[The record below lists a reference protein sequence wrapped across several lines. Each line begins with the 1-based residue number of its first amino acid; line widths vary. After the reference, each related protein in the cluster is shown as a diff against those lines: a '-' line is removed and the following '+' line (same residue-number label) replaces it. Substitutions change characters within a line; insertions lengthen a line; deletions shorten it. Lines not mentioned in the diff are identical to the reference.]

1 MVPLSI
7 FNKSFQKCILLGY
20 FLTPQI
26 PGSSLRNILERQESS
41 GRLWLRKR
49 LLYEKQP
56 AKNATCFRI
65 FIVPILICLFRE
77 RVQKTSSKF
86 LLCRKILHFG
96 NSWQLSDYR
105 KYPLSN
111 SINLQRNVFFV
122 CLVYVNCRYMRYV
135 VFPVCRISANCCFII
150 TKQSHIIQ
158 PF

>member
-65 FIVPILICLFRE
+65 LIVPILICLFRE
-77 RVQKTSSKF
+77 RV
-86 LLCRKILHFG
+86 
-96 NSWQLSDYR
+96 
-105 KYPLSN
+105 
-111 SINLQRNVFFV
+111 
-122 CLVYVNCRYMRYV
+122 
-135 VFPVCRISANCCFII
+135 
-150 TKQSHIIQ
+150 
-158 PF
+158 